1 MTPGPDV
8 ATTSDLSQRWLRGVV
23 LFLSGQ
29 TVSLL
34 GSSIVGYA
42 VIWYLTLTTG
52 SGTIYALAMV
62 ASQLTQGLICLP
74 GGVWADRH
82 WRKPLIIGAD
92 VGVATVTTALAV
104 LYLTGH
110 QQLWLIV
117 LLLGLRGLGAGVQS
131 PAVGATLPQLTPVRH
146 LMRVNSINASV
157 QAAMFVAAPALAAV
171 LLTWVSL
178 GWILLLDVCT
188 ALIGVGFTL
197 AVRIPRLPRT
207 VDAAAAEHRG
217 ARAYT
222 HELRTAWD
230 GVRHHAG
237 LMRVMVLYA
246 AMSTLVFPLAM
257 LTPVFVVR
265 LFGDEQWMLAA
276 VEITWSVGMVVGGLV
291 MAAWGGPRNRMTLVV
306 AACGAWCLSAAA
318 MGVSPNVWVFC
329 VVMVVFGGSV
339 PFGNTAAVT
348 ALQENVP
355 PALLGRIMGIV
366 TVILAI
372 SGPVGI
378 AVYGPLADHVSLRV
392 LCLVAAVLGAAF
404 VVVTHRRAGPGSV
417 LLAPQP
423 ADATPQLQ
431 H

>member
-1 MTPGPDV
+1 VTPGPGEP
-8 ATTSDLSQRWLRGVV
+8 SGQDLPHHWLRGVV

-34 GSSIVGYA
+34 GSAIVSYA
-42 VIWYLTLTTG
+42 VIWHLALTTG
-52 SGTIYALAMV
+52 SGTIYALAVV
-62 ASQLTQGLICLP
+62 ASQLTMGLICLP
-74 GGVWADRH
+74 GGIWADRY

-92 VGVATVTTALAV
+92 GAVAVVTAVMAV
-104 LYLTGH
+104 LYLAGH

-117 LLLGLRGLGAGVQS
+117 ALLGLRGLGSGVQS
-131 PAVGATLPQLTPVRH
+131 PAVGATLPQITPVQH
-146 LMRVNSINASV
+146 LMRVNSVNASV
-157 QAAMFVAAPALAAV
+157 QAAMFVAAPAVAAV
-171 LLTWVSL
+171 LLTWMSL

-188 ALIGVGFTL
+188 ALIGIGFTL
-197 AVRIPRLPRT
+197 AVPIPRLARRD
-207 VDAAAAEHRG
+207 DAHAAEHRG
-217 ARAYT
+217 ARAYV
-222 HELRTAWD
+222 HEIRLAWD

-237 LMRVMVLYA
+237 LLRIMVLLA
-246 AMSTLVFPLAM
+246 AMSVVVFPLAQM
-257 LTPVFVVR
+257 TPVFVVH
-265 LFGDEQWMLAA
+265 LFGNEQWMLAA